1 MLALLMVACAAP
13 ISEKIKP
20 NEANIAKYNDLSALD
35 VVTSLENSVK
45 EANESG
51 MSFMAPHYFREA
63 SQLLTE
69 SQNGLSSKPKAQL
82 VQQAAKGDAILE
94 KGRAIMS
101 IVQYRFVKELEL
113 KTQLDKLNT
122 AKNLPKEYEKV
133 MGDFSGLIEKVER
146 EQPDNIDKNK
156 EALLK
161 SMQELEVRS
170 VQENALH
177 ISETIN
183 AESKVK
189 NADKQV
195 PATYA
200 EALRVFQEA
209 KAQIAAA
216 HHDDELVQRLGLQ
229 ALFAAHHA
237 QQVNDR
243 VVELQAQFK
252 GTGSSAAPSLA
263 LATGGAAGVAHIGA
277 QIAGN
282 VPTVEKAAVE
292 KIALQEEDRLLSIST
307 ALGQKDLRDLPLD
320 KQVLELK
327 RISAE
332 ISAQAKNEVGIAS
345 MKDLDA
351 KLKTANDATQQAMA
365 QLAQKDKQ
373 IADQAAKLADQEVQL
388 ADQAALLT
396 EKDTQLAKLNEAIA
410 QLESKGKAKH
420 K

>member
-1 MLALLMVACAAP
+1 
-13 ISEKIKP
+13 
-20 NEANIAKYNDLSALD
+20 
-35 VVTSLENSVK
+35 
-45 EANESG
+45 
-51 MSFMAPHYFREA
+51 
-63 SQLLTE
+63 
-69 SQNGLSSKPKAQL
+69 
-82 VQQAAKGDAILE
+82 
-94 KGRAIMS
+94 
-101 IVQYRFVKELEL
+101 
-113 KTQLDKLNT
+113 
-122 AKNLPKEYEKV
+122 
-133 MGDFSGLIEKVER
+133 
-146 EQPDNIDKNK
+146 
-156 EALLK
+156 
-161 SMQELEVRS
+161 
-170 VQENALH
+170 
-177 ISETIN
+177 
-183 AESKVK
+183 
-189 NADKQV
+189 
-195 PATYA
+195 
-200 EALRVFQEA
+200 
-209 KAQIAAA
+209 
-216 HHDDELVQRLGLQ
+216 
-229 ALFAAHHA
+229 
-237 QQVNDR
+237 

>member
-1 MLALLMVACAAP
+1 
-13 ISEKIKP
+13 
-20 NEANIAKYNDLSALD
+20 
-35 VVTSLENSVK
+35 
-45 EANESG
+45 
-51 MSFMAPHYFREA
+51 
-63 SQLLTE
+63 
-69 SQNGLSSKPKAQL
+69 LSSKPKAQL